1 MHDPADFRV
10 PLPGPVPSVE
20 AAVPTITPLR
30 PPPQGATE
38 VPTRRTTPDERTEAM
53 DESLK
58 RAMDAIPPG
67 KDPAWY
73 ARMSA
78 VHSHRSANASAEA
91 FEMAGKAFS
100 EASGAKQES
109 IATRKFVQQMLE
121 DNPAL
126 YVKAKRTVSGSLKAV
141 PAPVILSVPPPPPPI
156 EMPQNRSQTNSNFT
170 VPLEIFETLK
180 KQIEE
185 SQRISAEREAAERA
199 RGDLLLQQRQE
210 REAELAEADA
220 TRKKWTFIIGTAL
233 GVLTLIGGGIAY
245 FIQHW
250 HP

>member
-1 MHDPADFRV
+1 
-10 PLPGPVPSVE
+10 
-20 AAVPTITPLR
+20 
-30 PPPQGATE
+30 
-38 VPTRRTTPDERTEAM
+38 M

-91 FEMAGKAFS
+91 FEMAGKAFG
-100 EASGAKQES
+100 EASAAKQEA
-109 IATRKFVQQMLE
+109 ITTRKFVQQMLE

-126 YVKAKRTVSGSLKAV
+126 YVKAKRTVSGTLKAV
-141 PAPVILSVPPPPPPI
+141 PAPVILSVPPPAPPVVVP
-156 EMPQNRSQTNSNFT
+156 ENRSPTGSNFT
-170 VPLEIFETLK
+170 VPLEVIETLK

-185 SQRISAEREAAERA
+185 SQRIASEREAAERA

-210 REAELAEADA
+210 RDDELAEADA
-220 TRKKWTFIIGTAL
+220 FRKKWTFIIGTTV
-233 GVLTLIGGGIAY
+233 GVLGLLGAAATYLL
-245 FIQHW
+245 QHW

>member
-10 PLPGPVPSVE
+10 PPTSPASATEE
-20 AAVPTITPLR
+20 AKVITPLR
-30 PPPQGATE
+30 PPPLGATE
-38 VPTRRTTPDERTEAM
+38 VATRRTVPDERAEAM

-58 RAMDAIPPG
+58 RALDAIPLG
-67 KDPAWY
+67 KTPEWY

-91 FEMAGKAFS
+91 FEMAGRAFS
-100 EASGAKQES
+100 EASAAKQES

-141 PAPVILSVPPPPPPI
+141 PAPVILSVPPPPPPV
-156 EMPQNRSQTNSNFT
+156 EMPANRSPTGSNFT
-170 VPLEIFETLK
+170 VPLEVIENLK

-185 SQRISAEREAAERA
+185 SQRISSEREAAERA

-210 REAELAEADA
+210 REIELAEADA
-220 TRKKWTFIIGTAL
+220 TRKKWTFIVGTTV